1 MVNQLLVKLLKYQ
14 PTVNAWKLHLA
25 PNPLTWKCKNSKFQ
39 VMMLTFL
46 LLNKSTTSK
55 MLLLIVLRV
64 STMHIYNLLVTTLNR
79 NFWLLETIVN
89 AGISM
94 PLALTLNLLN
104 ANLSSILLFT
114 IVMLYTNTT
123 SKD

>member
-1 MVNQLLVKLLKYQ
+1 
-14 PTVNAWKLHLA
+14 
-25 PNPLTWKCKNSKFQ
+25 
-39 VMMLTFL
+39 
-46 LLNKSTTSK
+46 
-55 MLLLIVLRV
+55 
-64 STMHIYNLLVTTLNR
+64 MHIYNLLVTTLNR